1 MPATTVVMPKMGY
14 DMIQG
19 KIVHWLKREGDQ
31 VQKGEP
37 IAEIETEKV
46 NIQIEAFAS
55 GTLLKLLVQEG
66 DTVPVGQPIAEI
78 GQPGEKPSEVPPSEI
93 LPQHE
98 VGAGEGAEAA
108 PVEVTGE
115 APAMEAAPAR
125 PAPETPEEER
135 VKVSPVARRLA
146 EEQGVELNQVPGTG
160 PGGRITKE
168 DVERFL
174 TEAARRRREPEKAA
188 PTRPAAAAERPAP
201 PPERPTAPAQ
211 PTAAAPAPAEAAPVV
226 PPEGV
231 PVRTVQLSRM
241 GQAIARHMAES
252 KRSIPHFYTTV
263 EIDMERVATL
273 REELNQAMAEEE
285 RLSFND
291 FIMKATAMALT
302 KFPLLNS
309 YYTEGQR
316 NLYQQIN
323 LGMAIAVE
331 DGLIAPVI
339 RECDRKPLF
348 QIARESRE
356 LVARTRKGTLRQE
369 DYTGGT
375 FTVTNMGML
384 GVEEFAAII
393 NPPQA
398 AILAVGTVALRP
410 VVLEGVL
417 TVSNTVKA
425 TLSADHRV
433 VNGAD
438 AARYLGE
445 LRRLLESPA
454 RLLL

>member
-14 DMIQG
+14 DMTQG
-19 KIVHWLKREGDQ
+19 KIVRWLKREGDK

-46 NIQIEAFAS
+46 NIQIEAFAW
-55 GTLLKLLVQEG
+55 GTLLRILVPEG
-66 DTVPVGQPIAEI
+66 ETVPVGQPIAEI
-78 GQPGEKPSEVPPSEI
+78 GEPGERPAEVPPSEI
-93 LPQHE
+93 LPKQE

-108 PVEVTGE
+108 PEEVTGQV
-115 APAMEAAPAR
+115 PPIEAAPA
-125 PAPETPEEER
+125 PAPTTAAER
-135 VKVSPVARRLA
+135 VKASPVARRIA
-146 EEQGVELNQVPGTG
+146 EEQGVELTQVPGTG

-174 TEAARRRREPEKAA
+174 TEVARRQRAPEREA
-188 PTRPAAAAERPAP
+188 PARPPAAERPAP
-201 PPERPTAPAQ
+201 APPAAPQ
-211 PTAAAPAPAEAAPVV
+211 PAAAPAPAPEAPPIV

-231 PVRTVQLSRM
+231 PTQAQPLSRM
-241 GQAIARHMAES
+241 GQAVARHMAES

-263 EIDMERVATL
+263 EIDMERVAQL
-273 REELNQAMAEEE
+273 REELNQVMPEEE

-291 FIMKATAMALT
+291 FIMKAAAMALT
-302 KFPLLNS
+302 KFPILNS

-323 LGMAIAVE
+323 LGMAVALE

-339 RECDRKPLF
+339 RECDRKPLM
-348 QIARESRE
+348 QIAKESRD

-410 VVLEGVL
+410 VVREGVL
-417 TVSNTVKA
+417 TVSNTMKA

-433 VNGAD
+433 ANGAD

-454 RLLL
+454 QLLL